1 MIENAENF
9 LKNFGIR
16 ELRVRHFGSIARIEV
31 NENDKS
37 KINENINLIEKK
49 FDEIGFNQIIISN
62 FKSGSLNVMLNVR
75 AEN

>member
-1 MIENAENF
+1 MDVQLPCLDDYLLNLRANNFSAETSYNYERDLNTFEYF
-9 LKNFGIR
+9 LG
-16 ELRVRHFGSIARIEV
+16 H
-31 NENDKS
+31 D
-37 KINENINLIEKK
+37 IEKK